1 MGFSEIGMI
10 ITSEQN
16 KTEQI
21 RDNVKLDK
29 WIVMPNH
36 LHGIVIIKNADC
48 TNGSV
53 ETHWNASLPQRNK
66 FPQPKQPTEYHNKFA
81 PQSNNLSTIIRGFK
95 GTTTKQIHQS
105 GFPDFAQQPRF
116 YDHIIRNENELDR
129 IRKYIRFNPIKCEF
143 DRNNPENIFM

>member
-10 ITSEQN
+10 VTSEWQ
-16 KTEQI
+16 KTEQV

-29 WIVMPNH
+29 WIV
-36 LHGIVIIKNADC
+36 IIENADC

-95 GTTTKQIHQS
+95 GTTTIQIHQS
-105 GFPDFAQQPRF
+105 GFPDFAWQPRF
-116 YDHIIRNENELDR
+116 YDYIIRNENKLDR
-129 IRKYIRFNPIKCEF
+129 IHKHIRFNPIKCEF
-143 DRNNPENIFM
+143 DRNNPKNIFM